1 MRDLGIDGRSPEEK
15 LLEELKIEEENKAN
29 GGVVKLE
36 LRDGNT
42 AGVQVNYIVDTSK
55 KGLRPKQDLTKPEKS
70 I

>member
-42 AGVQVNYIVDTSK
+42 SGVQVNYIVDTSK
-55 KGLRPKQDLTKPEKS
+55 KGLRPK
-70 I
+70 

>member
-42 AGVQVNYIVDTSK
+42 SGVQVNYIVDT
-55 KGLRPKQDLTKPEKS
+55 
-70 I
+70 